1 MYPCIEAI
9 AWRDGKAERLI
20 YHQKRVEEAFRVL
33 FPDKQP
39 FMLKELLQSV
49 DGPGTGLY
57 KLRLEYGVEPGIMEF
72 QEYRMRNVSS
82 LQLVGIDH
90 EPMEYKATE
99 RDYIDRAFSKRGLCD
114 DVLMVRDGL
123 LTDSSYANIALFDGK
138 KWLSPRIP
146 LLYGTRRAYLVD
158 HGQIEPADIKA
169 DDLVQFQRI
178 RLFNAMIGFGELE
191 LPVSAISGF

>member
-72 QEYRMRNVSS
+72 QEYRMRKVTS

-90 EPMEYKATE
+90 EPMYYKATE

>member
-90 EPMEYKATE
+90 EPMYYKATE

>member
-178 RLFNAMIGFGELE
+178 RLFNAMVGFGELE

>member
-1 MYPCIEAI
+1 
-9 AWRDGKAERLI
+9 
-20 YHQKRVEEAFRVL
+20 
-33 FPDKQP
+33 
-39 FMLKELLQSV
+39 
-49 DGPGTGLY
+49 
-57 KLRLEYGVEPGIMEF
+57 
-72 QEYRMRNVSS
+72 MRKVTS
-82 LQLVGIDH
+82 LQLIGIDH
-90 EPMEYKATE
+90 EPMYYKAAE

>member
-90 EPMEYKATE
+90 EPMDYKAAE

-178 RLFNAMIGFGELE
+178 RLFNAMVGFGELE

>member
-90 EPMEYKATE
+90 EPMYYKATE

-178 RLFNAMIGFGELE
+178 RLFNAMIGFGEIE